1 MVVRHTVDASEAI
14 VDEYLRAQGFA
25 DVVHE
30 PDGNVPPDFLVDGH
44 IAVEVRRLNQHE
56 QTADGYRGLEH
67 VQARV
72 IDVLRGAFDSVGP
85 ATSGPSWFVVCEYTR
100 PLPKWSELTRAL
112 VTVLRDFVDPPGA
125 TSPWIRVV
133 PGLQIQLWRSSKLY
147 PTRFV
152 AGAFSDHD
160 SGGLVLFEM
169 QRNLQICMEEKEQ
182 KVARVRS
189 KYPVWWLV
197 LADHI
202 GHGLSA
208 QERDQLRSLITV
220 GEPWDEVIL
229 VDPAHPE
236 RGFVL

>member
-1 MVVRHTVDASEAI
+1 MDASEAI
-14 VDEYLRAQGFA
+14 VDEYLKAQGFA
-25 DVVHE
+25 DVVYE

-56 QTADGYRGLEH
+56 QTEDGHRGLEH

-85 ATSGPSWFVVCEYTR
+85 PISGPSWFVLCEYRR
-100 PLPKWSELTRAL
+100 PLPKWSELTRTL
-112 VTVLRDFVDPPGA
+112 VVTLKAFLDPPGD

-133 PGLQIQLWRSSKLY
+133 PGLQIQLRRSSKLF

-152 AGAFSDHD
+152 FGAFSDHD
-160 SGGLVLFEM
+160 SGGWVLSEM
-169 QRNLQICMEEKEQ
+169 QRNLQICMEEKER
-182 KVARVRS
+182 KIARVRS

-197 LADHI
+197 LTDHI
-202 GHGLSA
+202 GHGLSVR
-208 QERDQLRSLITV
+208 ERDQLRALINV

-236 RGFVL
+236 CGFEL